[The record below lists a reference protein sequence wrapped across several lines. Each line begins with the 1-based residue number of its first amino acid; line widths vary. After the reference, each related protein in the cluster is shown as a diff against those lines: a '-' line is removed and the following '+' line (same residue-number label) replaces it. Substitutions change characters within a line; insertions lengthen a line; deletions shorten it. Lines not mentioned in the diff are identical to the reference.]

1 MVEATVLKAPALTSY
16 LAITVGSHEQLLFLD
31 GFPNYDNYVPC
42 YPDPDS
48 NCPVLPPGSHSGEG
62 QSGRLLVPGLLL
74 LPLSPILNLPSRHQP
89 SPHLHPISG
98 WPSMNASKNHNLM
111 LKLWNKMFRIRVRV
125 CIYIHTHRPQ
135 KCMGTW
141 PFVPFSII

>member
-16 LAITVGSHEQLLFLD
+16 LAITVGSHEQLLFLE

-111 LKLWNKMFRIRVRV
+111 LKL
-125 CIYIHTHRPQ
+125 
-135 KCMGTW
+135 
-141 PFVPFSII
+141 